1 LENIKIVFIFAG
13 NKPRCVMKEKKEDVP
28 TEHLAA
34 EPIAAKAMD
43 YENEQL
49 YGIDK
54 WPGMPLVGPAN
65 VEEANARI
73 DEAEREIA
81 SGEVYDWNRVMLDA
95 VDVVNHYA
103 NRVY

>member
-1 LENIKIVFIFAG
+1 
-13 NKPRCVMKEKKEDVP
+13 MKENKSYVLTED
-28 TEHLAA
+28 LAA
-34 EPIAAKAMD
+34 EPIGAIARD
-43 YENEQL
+43 FENEQL
-49 YGIDK
+49 YDIDN

-81 SGEVYDWNRVMLDA
+81 CGEVYDWDSVMMEA
-95 VDVVNHYA
+95 VDIVNHYA

>member
-1 LENIKIVFIFAG
+1 
-13 NKPRCVMKEKKEDVP
+13 MKENTDHVP

-34 EPIAAKAMD
+34 EPVGAIAPD
-43 YENEQL
+43 FDNEQL
-49 YGIDK
+49 YGIDN

-65 VEEANARI
+65 IEETNARI

-81 SGEVYDWNRVMLDA
+81 NGEVYDWNSVMMEA
-95 VDVVNHYA
+95 VDIVNHYA

>member
-1 LENIKIVFIFAG
+1 MNENKDNVLT
-13 NKPRCVMKEKKEDVP
+13 ED
-28 TEHLAA
+28 LAV
-34 EPIAAKAMD
+34 EPIGAIASD
-43 YENEQL
+43 FENEQL
-49 YGIDK
+49 YGIDN

-81 SGEVYDWNRVMLDA
+81 CGEVYDWDSVMMEA
-95 VDVVNHYA
+95 VDIVNHYA